1 MLLLCFFSS
10 SLWLVALPSSQ
21 TMCRR
26 MSFSPSSCFL
36 CLYLAKRLLI
46 SYVKEATIES
56 QMGHPN
62 IYIYLWDKGTEKKNC
77 TGIRRWWENTS
88 LDSQSMRCRAHKH
101 DYRIQFHLF
110 RIHCYFRIN
119 FIISVFDSISPILY
133 GNHLFSSV
141 WYCFYF
147 FFYFFCFKYTQCV

>member
-62 IYIYLWDKGTEKKNC
+62 IYIYLWDKGTEKKIALVLEDDEK
-77 TGIRRWWENTS
+77 IRR
-88 LDSQSMRCRAHKH
+88 
-101 DYRIQFHLF
+101 
-110 RIHCYFRIN
+110 
-119 FIISVFDSISPILY
+119 
-133 GNHLFSSV
+133 
-141 WYCFYF
+141 
-147 FFYFFCFKYTQCV
+147 